1 MRLAVK
7 TFRWVTIC
15 LVACLV
21 GTQSLSADE
30 PAARFLNALRD
41 KGYYDIALEYL
52 EKAKVDPNVNEKFRK
67 RIKYEKAIVLIDQV
81 GQLSEREKID
91 LQLDTAQK
99 LLQDYAANN
108 LSLIHI

>member
-21 GTQSLSADE
+21 
-30 PAARFLNALRD
+30 

-108 LSLIHI
+108 SSLVETSRTLSFRRVGI